1 MNITL
6 VTDELVEPM
15 HKFVEK
21 YMALSRYFVKDI
33 TNTSHSNKLFWTV
46 THVNF
51 DNL

>member
-21 YMALSRYFVKDI
+21 YMELHRYIVEDN
-33 TNTSHSNKLFWTV
+33 TNISHSNKLFWTV
-46 THVNF
+46 THVNS